1 MTIHL
6 MSTSEWTILQNQGT
20 TPTIPQLT
28 IMHYRYLHQGQGRN
42 WTLMLSTDKKYM
54 QYYHSNT
61 NNLKPVDINFNNL
74 VGLWRNYS
82 NLPWSST

>member
-1 MTIHL
+1 MPMTK
-6 MSTSEWTILQNQGT
+6 WTILQNWDT
-20 TPTIPQLT
+20 TPITHQPT
-28 IMHYRYLHQGQGRN
+28 VMHYSYLHQEQGLN
-42 WTLMLSTDKKYM
+42 WSFMLSTDKEYM

-61 NNLKPVDINFNNL
+61 NNLNPVNINFNNW